1 MRRSASASS
10 NVWIVSVAEQAGSS
24 VTWLKISKAGLIATL
39 SSNIYLAATCDFQ
52 QCGMCDKQSLRSASL
67 IRAFACRLS
76 IL

>member
-39 SSNIYLAATCDFQ
+39 SSNIYIGRD
-52 QCGMCDKQSLRSASL
+52 M
-67 IRAFACRLS
+67 
-76 IL
+76 